1 LSQILFI
8 IGAGLII
15 LGRFRLGEIDAEG
28 PQVRAA
34 GFMLTL
40 PLLITL
46 LLSFVVGLMT
56 GGDAAAASG
65 ILRFVFLLE
74 IPAMI
79 VCAGTAYILIQRT
92 SSGQHSGVSLRIFTP
107 PASTR
112 EDEDEAPAASEISEV
127 SQETREEI
135 QEQAAPEE
143 APEPAQPEEKP
154 QEIPTP
160 PPERVRG
167 NFPNVMTTA
176 QAAKYLNISEQGV
189 LDLINEG
196 KLAAARINYRYRISR
211 TVLDEFIHNQQ
222 TGSQSSTNS

>member
-15 LGRFRLGEIDAEG
+15 LGKFRLGEIDAEG

-56 GGDAAAASG
+56 GGDADAASS
-65 ILRFVFLLE
+65 ILRLVFLLE

-79 VCAGTAYILIQRT
+79 ICAGTAYILIQRT
-92 SSGQHSGVSLRIFTP
+92 SSGQHGGAGLRIFTP
-107 PASTR
+107 PASSTR
-112 EDEDEAPAASEISEV
+112 EDEEKPSAAIEAGE
-127 SQETREEI
+127 ETREET
-135 QEQAAPEE
+135 QEQAAPE
-143 APEPAQPEEKP
+143 PEEKP
-154 QEIPTP
+154 REIPTP

-222 TGSQSSTNS
+222 TGSQSTTNT

>member
-92 SSGQHSGVSLRIFTP
+92 AGGQHGGAGLRIFTP

-112 EDEDEAPAASEISEV
+112 EDEDEAPAVSEV

-135 QEQAAPEE
+135 HEQPEPEE
-143 APEPAQPEEKP
+143 PAEPAQPEEKP

-222 TGSQSSTNS
+222 TGSQSSPNS